1 MKLEPFMSVE
11 TMGDYYSATW
21 ITHVLPT

>member
-1 MKLEPFMSVE
+1 MKLEPFVSVD
-11 TMGDYYSATW
+11 TMGDFDSATW

>member
-11 TMGDYYSATW
+11 TMGDYDSATW